1 MQNYINPNYYAQK
14 AEKKKAEQALELAKK
29 NAKKPVYLKPGQSF
43 EMNIKEKCSINH
55 LPDVRKMI

>member
-1 MQNYINPNYYAQK
+1 MQNYINPNNYAQK

-43 EMNIKEKCSINH
+43 EMTQRGKLHKG
-55 LPDVRKMI
+55 KML